1 MTRSSL
7 ALFGGRPVRNSS
19 WSMWPSFDERQQ
31 KAVFDILQSG
41 KTNYWTGTWG
51 RRLERD
57 YADYVGVQWAVALMN
72 GTVALECA
80 LRSLAIGPGDEVIVP
95 CRTFIASASAVVAVG
110 ATPVLCDVDPLT
122 QNLSA
127 HTADAVWTERTRA
140 LVAVHL
146 AGMPVDMDP
155 LLDWCQQ
162 KDVLLVEDCAQAH
175 GARYRDR
182 PVGSFGSAACFSF
195 CQDKIISTAGEGGLV
210 VTDRPDVAT
219 YVERYKDHGKD
230 PDLVA
235 AAAAANRKTF
245 AYLHTTFGSN
255 LRMTEIQ
262 AALGVLQLA
271 SLDDSVLKR
280 RQNAAFLA
288 EALDQIPGIQ
298 VAPVPDWAYHA
309 YYKFYAFIVEEAL
322 APGWSRDLVV
332 EAIAAE
338 GIPIGSGSCPDIGA
352 EKAFAVIPSA
362 TAARPSAQVL
372 GATSLMFQVHPT
384 LDEGTLADVCDAVTK
399 VMVCATRDSVV

>member
-7 ALFGGRPVRNSS
+7 ALYGGPPVRTSP
-19 WSMWPSFDERQQ
+19 WSTWPSFDERQRQ
-31 KAVFDILQSG
+31 AALDILESG
-41 KTNYWTGTWG
+41 QTNYWTGTWG
-51 RRLERD
+51 RRLEHD
-57 YADYVGVQWAVALMN
+57 YASYVGVRRAVVLMN

-80 LRSLAIGPGDEVIVP
+80 LRSLGIGPGDEVIVP

-110 ATPVLCDVDPLT
+110 ATPVLCDVEPLT
-122 QNLSA
+122 QTLTVHDA
-127 HTADAVWTERTRA
+127 EAVWTERTRA

-155 LLDWCQQ
+155 LISWCQQ
-162 KDVLLVEDCAQAH
+162 RDVLLVEDCAQAH
-175 GARYRDR
+175 GARYKDR

-210 VTDRPDVAT
+210 VTDRTDVAA

-230 PDLVA
+230 PDLVSA
-235 AAAAANRKTF
+235 AAAAARNTF

-262 AALGVLQLA
+262 AALGVLQLEK
-271 SLDDSVLKR
+271 LDDSVLKR
-280 RQNAAFLA
+280 RQNATLLSG
-288 EALDQIPGIQ
+288 ALHEIPGIE
-298 VAPVPDWAYHA
+298 VPTVPDWAYHA
-309 YYKFYAFIVEEAL
+309 YYKFYAFIAEDAL

-338 GIPIGSGSCPDIGA
+338 GIPIGSGSCPDIGG
-352 EKAFAVIPSA
+352 EMAFATFPSA
-362 TAARPSAQVL
+362 TEPRPNAKAL

-384 LDEGTLADVCDAVTK
+384 LEESALADTGNAVTK
-399 VMVCATRDSVV
+399 VMACATTDSVV